1 MKQSFI
7 EPDERTLKARKFLV
21 WLFVI
26 SSFMFFAALTSG
38 FIVYTA
44 GSAQRGLKTTLPSIF
59 MYSTAAILLSSIT
72 MHLAYLAG
80 KRFQVALQRKY
91 LIATMALGALFF
103 ILQLSAWDTLI
114 KQGIYFV
121 NLNASQSFLYIFTG
135 AHLVHIIFGVGMLA
149 YVLYKTFIKHASDRN
164 VFRLEATSI
173 FWHFIDILW
182 IYLYVFLILAD

>member
-1 MKQSFI
+1 MNQSFI
-7 EPDERTLKARKFLV
+7 EPDSRTLRARKFLA

-26 SSFMFFAALTSG
+26 SSFMFFVALTSG

-44 GSAQRGLKTTLPSIF
+44 GSSARGIKIALPQVF
-59 MYSTAAILLSSIT
+59 MYSTAAIIFSSVT

-80 KRFQVALQRKY
+80 KKLQFNQQRKY
-91 LIATMALGALFF
+91 LIATMLLGILFF
-103 ILQLSAWDTLI
+103 ILQLAAWDTLI
-114 KQGIYFV
+114 KQGVYFV
-121 NLNASQSFLYIFTG
+121 NVNASQSFLYIFTG
-135 AHLVHIIFGVGMLA
+135 AHLAHIAFGIGMLA
-149 YVLYKTFIKHASDRN
+149 YVLIKSFKNNSSTYN